1 MNSQHIETRNRLIRI
16 CAVVFAF
23 LSITSFTLA
32 QFPWP

>member
-1 MNSQHIETRNRLIRI
+1 MKSQYTETRNRLIRI
-16 CAVVFAF
+16 CAILFAF

>member
-1 MNSQHIETRNRLIRI
+1 MNSMTIAARNRIIRI
-16 CAVVFAF
+16 CAIVFAC